1 MAKIKNVSGDDRT
14 VPVLG
19 GRLVLAGQVVEVP
32 DELAE
37 SFTCQEVNWQSV
49 DEKKTKAIPAADSDS
64 QEG

>member
-32 DELAE
+32 DELEE

-49 DEKKTKAIPAADSDS
+49 DKKTKATPAADSDS